1 MVGSLP
7 TTGLEEPVVVGGVPA
22 PSVYDGAAH
31 RITWHRPAL
40 PVGMMHGT
48 MIRANACY
56 DLWSDLKAGLGGKK
70 MRLEDYF
77 DFLAPNDIRVKGTR
91 IGIETILTD
100 YLDLGLF
107 PEQIAARYRTLS
119 LEQVYATL
127 TYYWHNREQV
137 EAYLRSVDEEIE
149 RQRQEQDLHP
159 TPAVQRLR
167 ELARQREQQRSQVAS
182 PV

>member
-1 MVGSLP
+1 MNTDKSILQ
-7 TTGLEEPVVVGGVPA
+7 
-22 PSVYDGAAH
+22 H
-31 RITWHRPAL
+31 RSAL
-40 PVGMMHGT
+40 PVGMKHGT
-48 MIRANACY
+48 IMHNESMNNEQAR
-56 DLWSDLKAGLGGKK
+56 LGGRT

-91 IGIETILTD
+91 IGIETILSD

-127 TYYWHNREQV
+127 TYYWHNREEV

-149 RQRQEQDLHP
+149 RQRREQDLHP
-159 TPAVQRLR
+159 SPAVQRLR
-167 ELARQREQQRSQVAS
+167 ELAQQREQQHSQQVTS